1 MCAGEPVSMSAVSLP
16 GSVTH
21 NPAGTAENH
30 LSAVG
35 ATIAVAQGNCRGF
48 PGETL
53 EAVGLLLAEAP
64 TSGYLAGEIPVSWRR
79 CRGGALVPV
88 PLAAWVLAARG

>member
-1 MCAGEPVSMSAVSLP
+1 MSAVSLP

-35 ATIAVAQGNCRGF
+35 GHNCCRTREL
-48 PGETL
+48 PGISRETL

>member
-1 MCAGEPVSMSAVSLP
+1 MCAGEPVSTSAISLT

-21 NPAGTAENH
+21 KPAGTAENH
-30 LSAVG
+30 LSG
-35 ATIAVAQGNCRGF
+35 GGGHKSCRTREL
-48 PGETL
+48 PGIPEETL

-88 PLAAWVLAARG
+88 PLAASVPVARG